1 MQKMYKNNTIFRLFS
16 LLFSTFAPS
25 ITYLKAMN
33 YTTKR
38 KQNEARNG
46 YADRRQARPKPNIL
60 RIDSPND
67 YARFVD
73 APVLH
78 PLLSIIHYDELP
90 PFRHSMNN
98 YGVYGLFIQRQFP
111 HILSYGMKTLQVSD
125 GSIIAVEPG
134 QIGGLEDNGERI
146 SLSGWVL
153 LWSPELLNGTELER
167 EIDRYQ
173 FFSYFFAGSLQ
184 MEPDEWLSITQLLVQ
199 MRQELLTHEDS
210 PSLRGILLGYL
221 HLILEYCNRIYL
233 RQLSEENRGGNDL
246 LKQFHNLLQTYFR
259 ENRQLSQGLPTV
271 TWCASEL
278 AYSPRYFGDII
289 RKATGGTAIGYIH
302 HYVINQA
309 KSLLMQGHNVSETS
323 RLLGFDFPHHFTRL
337 FKRITG
343 LTPSEFLG
351 KHNV

>member
-1 MQKMYKNNTIFRLFS
+1 
-16 LLFSTFAPS
+16 
-25 ITYLKAMN
+25 MN
-33 YTTKR
+33 DTTKR
-38 KQNEARNG
+38 KQDEARNG

-173 FFSYFFAGSLQ
+173 FFSYFFTGSLQ

-199 MRQELLTHEDS
+199 MRQEMLTHEDS

-233 RQLSEENRGGNDL
+233 RQLSEEDKGGGDL

-289 RKATGGTAIGYIH
+289 RQALGESPKDYIRGF
-302 HYVINQA
+302 VVMRA
-309 KSLLMQGHNVSETS
+309 KNLILSGKTIDRVAEE
-323 RLLGFDFPHHFTRL
+323 LGFEYPQHFTRM
-337 FKRITG
+337 FKNATG
-343 LTPSEFLG
+343 QTPRQFFDSQR
-351 KHNV
+351 KK